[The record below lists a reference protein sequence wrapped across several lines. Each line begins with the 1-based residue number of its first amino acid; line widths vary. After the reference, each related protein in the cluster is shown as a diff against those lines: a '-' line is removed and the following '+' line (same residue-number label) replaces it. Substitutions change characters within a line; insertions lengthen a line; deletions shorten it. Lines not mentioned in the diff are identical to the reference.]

1 MPSVYAACCGVR
13 TFGDDKEDCART
25 RSHAYHCHRQPR
37 VAMPPLSARPPPAF
51 GRECEC
57 ERVCA
62 CVVMAMWRSAVYVCV
77 CSMYTRVYTM
87 QRTAPQSTTNSDTNT
102 FKRTRIF
109 ISPRIRSLSPIHRS
123 VSRRS
128 PSRSVWC
135 TRSPALSRS
144 LSVSFSVGDH
154 LHTERTH
161 EMSTL
166 ARPLRII
173 QDLPATAAAAAAVAA
188 VLRRS
193 RSRFGCY
200 CCPLC

>member
-102 FKRTRIF
+102 FKRTRNANLHF
-109 ISPRIRSLSPIHRS
+109 AQDSLSLSHSPLCESSLPVSLCLVHSLASPI
-123 VSRRS
+123 
-128 PSRSVWC
+128 
-135 TRSPALSRS
+135 S
-144 LSVSFSVGDH
+144 LSLGLV
-154 LHTERTH
+154 
-161 EMSTL
+161 
-166 ARPLRII
+166 
-173 QDLPATAAAAAAVAA
+173 
-188 VLRRS
+188 
-193 RSRFGCY
+193 
-200 CCPLC
+200 